1 MTTKKRNNLVL
12 LTLILT
18 FTLPLLLAGLLYWS
32 GLSLSGK
39 TTNYGILIQPPISI
53 KTLEP
58 SDSNHQ
64 SLADKDTLGRWVLM
78 TLSPAQCEKSCQK
91 SLYEIRQICK
101 ATGKDHTR
109 LRQVVLKEAHSQED
123 KTLQQLLK
131 KEYPQTSV
139 WRMDEEKIRELVQLP
154 SDQKLDQEEGSI
166 FFIDPQGNIMMRYPA
181 RANPSGIFK
190 DLTKLLKISQIG

>member
-18 FTLPLLLAGLLYWS
+18 FTLPLLLAGFLYWT
-32 GLSLSGK
+32 GLSLSSK
-39 TTNYGILIQPPISI
+39 TTNYGQLIQPSISI
-53 KTLEP
+53 KTLAP
-58 SDSNHQ
+58 FDSNNQ
-64 SLADKDTLGRWVLM
+64 ALPEKDILGRWVLL
-78 TLSPAQCEKSCQK
+78 TVSPARCEKACQK

-109 LRQVVLKEAHSQED
+109 LRQVVLKDDHSSED
-123 KTLQQLLK
+123 TTLQQLLK

-139 WRMDEEKIRELVQLP
+139 WKMDKERIREFTQLP
-154 SDQKLDQEEGSI
+154 ADQKLDNEEGAI
-166 FFIDPQGNIMMRYPA
+166 YFIDPQGNIMMRYPA
-181 RANPSGIFK
+181 TANPSGIFK